1 MNLLELAGVS
11 AGYRSDNPVIT
22 EINLSLQ
29 EGAFLGLI
37 GPNGC
42 GKSTLI
48 RAMSGVLPLAAG
60 LVRLDGEP
68 LAELSRKEIARNIA
82 VLPQDTSCPFPFTV
96 RELSLI
102 HI

>member
-60 LVRLDGEP
+60 LVRRWP
-68 LAELSRKEIARNIA
+68 SSPAKRSRAISR
-82 VLPQDTSCPFPFTV
+82 SCRKTQAALFPSPCGK
-96 RELSLI
+96 L
-102 HI
+102 